1 MKYSSIGVELKKK
14 TRLSHLSQ
22 SFIFQPTGSVDF
34 LTSDVRILRNSV
46 HLRPQWFTSHTNGL
60 FGRDETELG
69 PYHLYVISI
78 DYK

>member
-1 MKYSSIGVELKKK
+1 MKFPIVLKVIFNLEMKYSSIGVELKKK

-46 HLRPQWFTSHTNGL
+46 HLQAL
-60 FGRDETELG
+60 
-69 PYHLYVISI
+69 I
-78 DYK
+78 